1 MYETRAKGIFRLAEV
16 KPLPGDNVLFTP
28 PSKTAGGSIDE
39 ILPRKNE
46 LPRPAVANVDLLFVI
61 LSAAKPKPDYLL
73 ADKLIIYGL
82 YNHIDIV
89 IGINKVDVGALEAE
103 IGAQYAKSGAAVLSF
118 SAKSGQGLEDVRA
131 LLKDKFTCLAGQ
143 SAVGKSSLLNALS
156 PQLALEIGGL
166 SKKTARGRHTTRHSE
181 LIELEE
187 LNAVVAD
194 TPGFSILDVTDIEP
208 EELRD
213 YYHEFDGINCR
224 FDMCLHDKEPDCGVK
239 ESAQNGEINPARY
252 ERYITIL
259 HELLERRD
267 NRYA

>member
-1 MYETRAKGIFRLAEV
+1 M
-16 KPLPGDNVLFTP
+16 P
-28 PSKTAGGSIDE
+28 
-39 ILPRKNE
+39 
-46 LPRPAVANVDLLFVI
+46 
-61 LSAAKPKPDYLL
+61 
-73 ADKLIIYGL
+73 
-82 YNHIDIV
+82 
-89 IGINKVDVGALEAE
+89 
-103 IGAQYAKSGAAVLSF
+103 F
-118 SAKSGQGLEDVRA
+118 SAESEQGLSDVRT

-156 PQLALEIGGL
+156 PKLALEIGGL

-194 TPGFSILDVTDIEP
+194 TPGFSILDAIDMQP

-213 YYHEFDGINCR
+213 YYHEFDGVRCR

-239 ESAQNGEINPARY
+239 ENVKNGRIHTARY

-259 HELLERRD
+259 QELLERRD
-267 NRYA
+267 NKYA